1 MRLGLFASV
10 SLQHDLQ
17 FASHVCILP
26 ADQMITIISNG
37 RAAACIDR
45 AA

>member
-1 MRLGLFASV
+1 MRLGLFVSV

-17 FASHVCILP
+17 FASHVRRLP

-37 RAAACIDR
+37 KAACISR

>member
-1 MRLGLFASV
+1 MRLGRFIPV

-17 FASHVCILP
+17 FASHVRRLP
-26 ADQMITIISNG
+26 ADQMIVIISNG
-37 RAAACIDR
+37 WAAACIDR

>member
-1 MRLGLFASV
+1 MRLGPFIPI

-17 FASHVCILP
+17 FASHVRRLP
-26 ADQMITIISNG
+26 ADKMIAIISNG
-37 RAAACIDR
+37 WTAACIDR

>member
-1 MRLGLFASV
+1 MRLGLFIPV

-17 FASHVCILP
+17 FASHVCRSS
-26 ADQMITIISNG
+26 ADQMIAIISNG
-37 RAAACIDR
+37 RTAACINH

>member
-1 MRLGLFASV
+1 MRLGRFIPL

-17 FASHVCILP
+17 FASHVCRLS
-26 ADQMITIISNG
+26 ADQMIAIISNG
-37 RAAACIDR
+37 KAAACISR